1 MLDNLNWWEIGV
13 LLLLALLIF
22 GDRLPNVISDGLRM
36 VRNLRNMA
44 RNATGDLSRELGT
57 DIQLEDL
64 HPKAFI
70 RKHLLSEEDEQAIR
84 KPLQGVDN
92 LRADV
97 TGVHEELKEVADRV
111 DPRAAARKSTA
122 TSTAPAPAPA
132 PAPATTTPPDPSA
145 RVAAGAGQRPAGLRP
160 SGLPSSDSRRTASRS
175 ATWRSAFAAGASGAD
190 STIGVPASPPS
201 RTRVSIGI

>member
-1 MLDNLNWWEIGV
+1 MLDNLNWWEIGA

-22 GDRLPNVISDGLRM
+22 GDRLPAVITDGLRL

-70 RKHLLSEEDEQAIR
+70 RKHLLSEEDEAAIR
-84 KPLQGVDN
+84 KPLQGVYDN

-97 TGVHEELKEVADRV
+97 SGVHNDLKDVAN
-111 DPRAAARKSTA
+111 AADLRSNGTPSAGTA
-122 TSTAPAPAPA
+122 TSSPSAPAP
-132 PAPATTTPPDPSA
+132 
-145 RVAAGAGQRPAGLRP
+145 
-160 SGLPSSDSRRTASRS
+160 
-175 ATWRSAFAAGASGAD
+175 
-190 STIGVPASPPS
+190 
-201 RTRVSIGI
+201 RVSYDDAT

>member
-84 KPLQGVDN
+84 KPLQGVYDN

-132 PAPATTTPPDPSA
+132 P
-145 RVAAGAGQRPAGLRP
+145 RP
-160 SGLPSSDSRRTASRS
+160 SYDD
-175 ATWRSAFAAGASGAD
+175 AT
-190 STIGVPASPPS
+190 
-201 RTRVSIGI
+201 

>member
-1 MLDNLNWWEIGV
+1 MLDNLNWWEIGA

-22 GDRLPNVISDGLRM
+22 GDRLPAVINDGLRM

-70 RKHLLSEEDEQAIR
+70 RKHLLSEEDEAAIR
-84 KPLQGVDN
+84 KPLQGVYDD

-97 TGVHEELKEVADRV
+97 NGVHNELKDVAN
-111 DPRAAARKSTA
+111 AADLRSNGSRPTSTA
-122 TSTAPAPAPA
+122 TSASPAPAP
-132 PAPATTTPPDPSA
+132 
-145 RVAAGAGQRPAGLRP
+145 
-160 SGLPSSDSRRTASRS
+160 
-175 ATWRSAFAAGASGAD
+175 
-190 STIGVPASPPS
+190 
-201 RTRVSIGI
+201 RVSYDDAT

>member
-1 MLDNLNWWEIGV
+1 MLDNLNWWEIGA

-22 GDRLPNVISDGLRM
+22 GDRLPAVITDGLRL

-70 RKHLLSEEDEQAIR
+70 RKHLLSEEDEAAIR
-84 KPLQGVDN
+84 KPLQGVYDN

-97 TGVHEELKEVADRV
+97 SGVHNDLKDVAN
-111 DPRAAARKSTA
+111 AADLRSNEARSGTA
-122 TSTAPAPAPA
+122 TSSPSAPAP
-132 PAPATTTPPDPSA
+132 
-145 RVAAGAGQRPAGLRP
+145 
-160 SGLPSSDSRRTASRS
+160 
-175 ATWRSAFAAGASGAD
+175 
-190 STIGVPASPPS
+190 
-201 RTRVSIGI
+201 RVSYDDAT

>member
-1 MLDNLNWWEIGV
+1 MFENLNVWEVGA

-22 GDRLPNVISDGLRM
+22 GDRLPQVISDGLRM

-44 RNATGDLSRELGT
+44 RNATTDLSKELGT

-84 KPLQGVDN
+84 KPLQGVYDN

-97 TGVHEELKEVADRV
+97 TGVHNDLKDVATSADPRTPAATPSAARATAPAASPPA
-111 DPRAAARKSTA
+111 PRAASYDEIT
-122 TSTAPAPAPA
+122 
-132 PAPATTTPPDPSA
+132 
-145 RVAAGAGQRPAGLRP
+145 
-160 SGLPSSDSRRTASRS
+160 
-175 ATWRSAFAAGASGAD
+175 
-190 STIGVPASPPS
+190 
-201 RTRVSIGI
+201 

>member
-1 MLDNLNWWEIGV
+1 MLDNLNWWEIGA

-22 GDRLPNVISDGLRM
+22 GDRLPAVITDGLRL

-70 RKHLLSEEDEQAIR
+70 RKHLLSEEDEAAIR
-84 KPLQGVDN
+84 KPLQGVYDN

-97 TGVHEELKEVADRV
+97 SGVHNDLKDVAN
-111 DPRAAARKSTA
+111 AADLRSSEARSGAA
-122 TSTAPAPAPA
+122 TSSPSAPAP
-132 PAPATTTPPDPSA
+132 
-145 RVAAGAGQRPAGLRP
+145 
-160 SGLPSSDSRRTASRS
+160 
-175 ATWRSAFAAGASGAD
+175 
-190 STIGVPASPPS
+190 
-201 RTRVSIGI
+201 RVSYDDAT